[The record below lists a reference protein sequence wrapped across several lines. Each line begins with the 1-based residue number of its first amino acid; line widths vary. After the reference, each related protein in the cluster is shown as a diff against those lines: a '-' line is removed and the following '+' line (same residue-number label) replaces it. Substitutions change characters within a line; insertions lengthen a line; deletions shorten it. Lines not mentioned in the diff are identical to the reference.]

1 VYVSIVATQINL
13 FAGGS
18 IGTDD
23 NELELQAMGSARL
36 LYAYGPEGVF
46 IRNIGRDLQ
55 VGEIASSRDVR
66 LSVTNGALLLGRI
79 HAVGGIV
86 TLTAGTYIANNLS
99 ASGNNIVADSIRL
112 EARGGGVGS
121 SSKPLLIDTRAPYT
135 SPISVTAAGGI
146 FLTETAGD
154 MVLSQIA
161 TSDALLGR
169 IELTSTGGGILN
181 GNTDGSPNIVIDSPI
196 GLILLSASGDI
207 GASNPLVYDALDA
220 ALRVTSQGS
229 VYVRSRRG
237 IVLDLI
243 AARERAV
250 LEAENGHI
258 QQTVTGS
265 IEASMVE
272 LFAESGGIGMKDQR
286 VVVSAARVNALAY
299 GDIFL
304 EIQGRYVFSDYIKSL
319 AGTVDVYRPGTIDQL
334 LAGLSQTDR
343 ILGGMASGGS
353 IPQLSTGLGLTI
365 VPGGAVNLGGP
376 DGGPDGGR
384 VVFGGGSQDGDQDQG
399 EDEDEDEKGGQDGG
413 QDDGKGDRQGGAG
426 SQSGSPLFPRR

>member
-1 VYVSIVATQINL
+1 
-13 FAGGS
+13 
-18 IGTDD
+18 
-23 NELELQAMGSARL
+23 M
-36 LYAYGPEGVF
+36 
-46 IRNIGRDLQ
+46 
-55 VGEIASSRDVR
+55 
-66 LSVTNGALLLGRI
+66 
-79 HAVGGIV
+79 
-86 TLTAGTYIANNLS
+86 
-99 ASGNNIVADSIRL
+99 
-112 EARGGGVGS
+112 
-121 SSKPLLIDTRAPYT
+121 
-135 SPISVTAAGGI
+135 TAAGGI

-413 QDDGKGDRQGGAG
+413 QDDGKGDGQGGAG

>member
-1 VYVSIVATQINL
+1 
-13 FAGGS
+13 
-18 IGTDD
+18 
-23 NELELQAMGSARL
+23 M
-36 LYAYGPEGVF
+36 
-46 IRNIGRDLQ
+46 
-55 VGEIASSRDVR
+55 
-66 LSVTNGALLLGRI
+66 
-79 HAVGGIV
+79 
-86 TLTAGTYIANNLS
+86 
-99 ASGNNIVADSIRL
+99 
-112 EARGGGVGS
+112 
-121 SSKPLLIDTRAPYT
+121 
-135 SPISVTAAGGI
+135 TAAGGI

-304 EIQGRYVFSDYIKSL
+304 EIQEGMCSLTTSRALRELSMSIDLAPLISCWPASRRRTESSEGWRQAGRF
-319 AGTVDVYRPGTIDQL
+319 
-334 LAGLSQTDR
+334 LS
-343 ILGGMASGGS
+343 
-353 IPQLSTGLGLTI
+353 
-365 VPGGAVNLGGP
+365 
-376 DGGPDGGR
+376 
-384 VVFGGGSQDGDQDQG
+384 
-399 EDEDEDEKGGQDGG
+399 
-413 QDDGKGDRQGGAG
+413 
-426 SQSGSPLFPRR
+426 SPLVWV